1 MTTIQQTSRTHRTS
15 RRQRIAATMMA
26 AAAVAG
32 VGALGT
38 AAPANAATKYI
49 AISYSP
55 ATGHVGKGQATN
67 LDAAIAGS
75 LSECGGHCAVQT
87 WSKNGCVALAVSGQ
101 YYYGWYGSTLR
112 DAQQGAMQRTGPGSY
127 VAWSGCVK

>member
-1 MTTIQQTSRTHRTS
+1 MTTTQQAP
-15 RRQRIAATMMA
+15 RRRMIAATMLA

-32 VGALGT
+32 VGALAA
-38 AAPANAATKYI
+38 AAPASAAPAKFI

-55 ATGHVGKGQATN
+55 ATGHVGKGQSTN

-101 YYYGWYGSTLR
+101 YYYGWYGSNLR

>member
-1 MTTIQQTSRTHRTS
+1 MITTTTQTP
-15 RRQRIAATMMA
+15 RRRMMAATMLA
-26 AAAVAG
+26 AAAVAS

-38 AAPANAATKYI
+38 AAPANAGPTKSAPKYL
-49 AISYSP
+49 AISYST
-55 ATGHVGKGQATN
+55 ATGHVGTGQATN
-67 LDAAIAGS
+67 LDAAVAGS
-75 LSECGGHCAVQT
+75 LSQCGGHCAVMT

-101 YYYGWYGSTLR
+101 YHYGWYGSNIR